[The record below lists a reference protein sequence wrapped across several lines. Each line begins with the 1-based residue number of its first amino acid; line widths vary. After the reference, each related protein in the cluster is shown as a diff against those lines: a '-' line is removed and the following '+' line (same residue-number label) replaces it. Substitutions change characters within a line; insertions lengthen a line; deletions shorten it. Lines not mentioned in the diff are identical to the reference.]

1 MPCLECRDGKWI
13 ELKLVDE
20 HNKPYANVPYKLIGS
35 QGQTFEGTTSSS
47 GYIFHQDVVD
57 THFSF
62 EVKGIELLDIQRSI
76 YAELM
81 QPPEIWAGDNTNK
94 NEDTWQ
100 YIAHEYSDLEISVL
114 SNGNQNND
122 DKESIIVSVDNLAA
136 LNSYVVRPKTVEVP
150 INIILLVPG
159 TTDPVNMSPLAKKHN
174 YDADTT
180 YWETNPILIKQL
192 TDIKNEHINCELNYE
207 FYSWSGDNR
216 AEARGTSSKL
226 GAQALAEGAGL
237 RLKNLLYAR
246 PNKPFYEGWLDR
258 PLNFHLIGHSHG
270 GNVINEF
277 TQAIKNDF
285 PEKWN
290 IKSLTYLSTPFF
302 KTMHPIDSSQFHP
315 DATLINVYNQYD
327 ITQHTIA
334 NFTVVSLHQ
343 IHDIL
348 PLLQRYI
355 DELIELFSTS
365 LDKFYNF
372 GSGLALFYDSD
383 SSAARWSALGDELLS
398 LNEHIAEKY
407 KRLSESLILYS
418 DVIPESLFSLFFQVI
433 TQYKLWAQKAN
444 RLLKL
449 RVTQY
454 QNAGSVKRAL
464 VDYFNPSAFYDAVS
478 ITGLINIASE
488 LLGENLANSTLF
500 NVIDDI
506 TVKIVSVFDDTKL
519 RPHQMPAAINNNE
532 EFDVTEKDPYHD
544 YGKEVYP
551 DFLSKMAVNQAS
563 YQSAYD
569 SGNVKQ
575 QNKLRKEFILL
586 LLAQMDY
593 SKLVKIRNQL
603 NLSEWVTFGGLDTSI
618 TKLRKNLDWMLNELN
633 SRHFPLQVADD
644 LLLHYAIIYQQQR
657 AEKGKDKQN
666 DYRIKQFEDWLEAHV
681 LVEQQRII
689 TTLKQYR
696 VTTVKQLIKS
706 IKATHPQHQYIM
718 DGKSKLLKQESI
730 RGSVA
735 YLAIT
740 SHSISRQQLYSAE
753 PNIEEAFIACL

>member
-1 MPCLECRDGKWI
+1 
-13 ELKLVDE
+13 
-20 HNKPYANVPYKLIGS
+20 
-35 QGQTFEGTTSSS
+35 
-47 GYIFHQDVVD
+47 
-57 THFSF
+57 
-62 EVKGIELLDIQRSI
+62 
-76 YAELM
+76 
-81 QPPEIWAGDNTNK
+81 
-94 NEDTWQ
+94 
-100 YIAHEYSDLEISVL
+100 
-114 SNGNQNND
+114 
-122 DKESIIVSVDNLAA
+122 
-136 LNSYVVRPKTVEVP
+136 
-150 INIILLVPG
+150 
-159 TTDPVNMSPLAKKHN
+159 
-174 YDADTT
+174 
-180 YWETNPILIKQL
+180 
-192 TDIKNEHINCELNYE
+192 
-207 FYSWSGDNR
+207 
-216 AEARGTSSKL
+216 
-226 GAQALAEGAGL
+226 
-237 RLKNLLYAR
+237 
-246 PNKPFYEGWLDR
+246 
-258 PLNFHLIGHSHG
+258 
-270 GNVINEF
+270 
-277 TQAIKNDF
+277 
-285 PEKWN
+285 
-290 IKSLTYLSTPFF
+290 
-302 KTMHPIDSSQFHP
+302 MHPIDSSQFHP

-519 RPHQMPAAINNNE
+519 RPHQIPAAINNNI
-532 EFDVTEKDPYHD
+532 EFDVTEKDPYHN

-575 QNKLRKEFILL
+575 QKKLRKEFILL

-603 NLSEWVTFGGLDTSI
+603 NLSEWVTFGDLDTSI
-618 TKLRKNLDWMLNELN
+618 TKLRKNLDWVLNELN

-657 AEKGKDKQN
+657 AEKGQDKQN
-666 DYRIKQFEDWLEAHV
+666 DYRIKQFEDWLETHV

-706 IKATHPQHQYIM
+706 IQATYPQHQYIM
-718 DGKSKLLKQESI
+718 DDKSKLLKQESI